1 MGSSSNERKIEGIPR
16 LLNPRARMKVKNY
29 IHIYFYLYIHA
40 HVDIY
45 IYVFSLG
52 ETWTYLGVYENVVQR

>member
-1 MGSSSNERKIEGIPR
+1 
-16 LLNPRARMKVKNY
+16 MKVKNY
-29 IHIYFYLYIHA
+29 IHIYFYLYIHT